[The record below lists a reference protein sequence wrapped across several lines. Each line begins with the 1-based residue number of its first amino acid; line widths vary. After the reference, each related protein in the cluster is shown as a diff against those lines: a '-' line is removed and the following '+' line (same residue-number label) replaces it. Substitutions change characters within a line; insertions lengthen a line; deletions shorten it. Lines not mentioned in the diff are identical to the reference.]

1 MNNKKE
7 INQLLKHISD
17 GDYSKA
23 KGNISTIIENKISGK
38 IKTISKSK
46 NK

>member
-7 INQLLKHISD
+7 IYQLLKNISD
-17 GDYSKA
+17 GDYTKA
-23 KGNISTIIENKISGK
+23 KGNISNIIENKISGK
-38 IKTISKSK
+38 IKTLPKSK

>member
-7 INQLLKHISD
+7 IHQLLKNISD
-17 GDYSKA
+17 GEYSKA
-23 KGNISTIIENKISGK
+23 KGNISSIIEGKISGK

>member
-1 MNNKKE
+1 MSNKKE
-7 INQLLKHISD
+7 IHQLLKNISD

-23 KGNISTIIENKISGK
+23 KGNISAIIEGKISGK